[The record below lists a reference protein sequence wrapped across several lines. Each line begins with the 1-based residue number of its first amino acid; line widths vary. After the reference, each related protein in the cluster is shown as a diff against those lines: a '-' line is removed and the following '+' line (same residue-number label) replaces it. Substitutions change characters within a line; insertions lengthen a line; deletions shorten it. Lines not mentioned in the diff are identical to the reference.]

1 MLLETRFDTKDNI
14 EIINGKKFSLGANLI
29 TFISLDMENILNDK
43 IISNLTENNYKKVI
57 SNMESASHG
66 AILQDII
73 NTNDI
78 LSKTNIDEIKSDL
91 ILILNTYNKFKEL
104 IDFCYLNNN
113 FNNMTPLQKY
123 LHYLDRSI
131 TEEVILPKQTI
142 SLKAKGTSNKHLKN
156 NNITENSPYLCFSY
170 QCLNI
175 NDYMLVTFLE
185 LIKNNYFIL
194 KCKNCNK
201 YFITYNRIETY
212 YCDRQAPQDTTK
224 TCKQYGA
231 EKAWTDRTK
240 DENDWYNLYRKVYQS
255 FQMKSKRN
263 PNNPQLKENFDNFRT
278 DANKW
283 KKAVKDGTK
292 TEEEFMYWL
301 KEFRK

>member
-14 EIINGKKFSLGANLI
+14 EIINGKKFHLGTNLI
-29 TFISLDMENILNDK
+29 NFISLDMENILNDK
-43 IISNLTENNYKKVI
+43 IISNLTENNCKKVI
-57 SNMESASHG
+57 SNISSASGG
-66 AILQDII
+66 AILKEIIDIKNI
-73 NTNDI
+73 
-78 LSKTNIDEIKSDL
+78 SSQTNIQQIKNDLTL
-91 ILILNTYNKFKEL
+91 ILKTYNKFKEL

-113 FNNMTPLQKY
+113 FNDMTPLQKY
-123 LHYLDRSI
+123 LYYLDRSI
-131 TEEVILPKQTI
+131 TEEVILPKQII
-142 SLKAKGTSNKHLKN
+142 SLKAKGTSTKHL
-156 NNITENSPYLCFSY
+156 ITENSPYLCFSY

-175 NDYMLVTFLE
+175 NDFMLVTFLE

-255 FQMKSKRN
+255 FQMKAKRN
-263 PNNPQLKENFDNFRT
+263 PNNTQLKQNFDKQKN
-278 DANKW
+278 N
-283 KKAVKDGTK
+283 
-292 TEEEFMYWL
+292 L
-301 KEFRK
+301 

>member
-14 EIINGKKFSLGANLI
+14 EIINGKKFSLGANL
-29 TFISLDMENILNDK
+29 TNFISLDMENILNDK
-43 IISNLTENNYKKVI
+43 IISNLSKNNYKELLNKI
-57 SNMESASHG
+57 STASDG
-66 AILQDII
+66 VILQDII
-73 NTNDI
+73 DI
-78 LSKTNIDEIKSDL
+78 KNISSQTNINELKRDL
-91 ILILNTYNKFKEL
+91 TLILNTYNKFKEL
-104 IDFCYLNNN
+104 IDFCYLNDN
-113 FNNMTPLQKY
+113 FTTVTPLQKY

-131 TEEVILPKQTI
+131 TEEVILPKQII
-142 SLKAKGTSNKHLKN
+142 SLKAKGTSNKHL
-156 NNITENSPYLCFSY
+156 TENSPYLCFSY

-175 NDYMLVTFLE
+175 NDYMLVTFIE

-212 YCDRQAPQDTTK
+212 YCDRQAPQDNTK

-255 FQMKSKRN
+255 FQMKAKRN
-263 PNNPQLKENFDNFRT
+263 PNNPQLKQNFDNFRT

-283 KKAVKDGTK
+283 KKAVKEETK
-292 TEEEFMYWL
+292 TEEEFMKWL
-301 KEFRK
+301 QDFRK

>member
-14 EIINGKKFSLGANLI
+14 EIINGKKFSLGANL
-29 TFISLDMENILNDK
+29 TNFISLDMENILNDK
-43 IISNLTENNYKKVI
+43 IISNLSKNNYKELLNKI
-57 SNMESASHG
+57 STASDG
-66 AILQDII
+66 VILQDII
-73 NTNDI
+73 DI
-78 LSKTNIDEIKSDL
+78 KNISSQTNINELKRDL
-91 ILILNTYNKFKEL
+91 TLILNTYNKFKEL
-104 IDFCYLNNN
+104 IDFCYLNDN
-113 FNNMTPLQKY
+113 FTTVTPLQKY

-131 TEEVILPKQTI
+131 TEEVILPKQIIT
-142 SLKAKGTSNKHLKN
+142 LKAKGTSNKHL
-156 NNITENSPYLCFSY
+156 TENSPYLCFSY

-175 NDYMLVTFLE
+175 NDYMLVTFIE

-212 YCDRQAPQDTTK
+212 YCDRQAPQDNTK

-255 FQMKSKRN
+255 FQMKAKRN
-263 PNNPQLKENFDNFRT
+263 PNNPQLKQNFDNFRT

-283 KKAVKDGTK
+283 KKAVKEETK
-292 TEEEFMYWL
+292 TEEEFMKWL
-301 KEFRK
+301 QDFRK

>member
-14 EIINGKKFSLGANLI
+14 EIINGKKFPLGTNLI
-29 TFISLDMENILNDK
+29 NFICLDMENILNDK
-43 IISNLTENNYKKVI
+43 IISNLSQNNYKDII
-57 SNMESASHG
+57 SNMDSASHG
-66 AILQDII
+66 VEIIDIKSI
-73 NTNDI
+73 SSQN
-78 LSKTNIDEIKSDL
+78 NIQEIKENLKL
-91 ILILNTYNKFKEL
+91 ILDTYNKFKEL

-113 FNNMTPLQKY
+113 FNDITPLQKY

-142 SLKAKGTSNKHLKN
+142 SLKAKGTSNKPLK

-175 NDYMLVTFLE
+175 NEYMLVTFLE

-231 EKAWTDRTK
+231 EKAWTNRTK

-255 FQMKSKRN
+255 FQMKAKRN
-263 PNNPQLKENFDNFRT
+263 PNNPQLKENFDNFRAE
-278 DANKW
+278 ANKW
-283 KKAVKDGTK
+283 KKTVKEETK
-292 TEEEFMYWL
+292 TEEEFMNWL
-301 KEFRK
+301 QEFRK

>member
-14 EIINGKKFSLGANLI
+14 EIINGKKFSLGANL
-29 TFISLDMENILNDK
+29 TNFISLDMENILNDK
-43 IISNLTENNYKKVI
+43 IISNLSKNNYKELLNKI
-57 SNMESASHG
+57 STASDG
-66 AILQDII
+66 VILQDII
-73 NTNDI
+73 DI
-78 LSKTNIDEIKSDL
+78 KNISSQTNINELKRDL
-91 ILILNTYNKFKEL
+91 TLILNTYNKFKEL
-104 IDFCYLNNN
+104 IDFCYLNDN
-113 FNNMTPLQKY
+113 FTTVTPLQKY

-131 TEEVILPKQTI
+131 TEEVILPKQII
-142 SLKAKGTSNKHLKN
+142 SLKAKGTSNKHL
-156 NNITENSPYLCFSY
+156 TENSPYLCFSY

-175 NDYMLVTFLE
+175 NDYMLVTFIE

-212 YCDRQAPQDTTK
+212 YCDRQAPQDNTK

-255 FQMKSKRN
+255 FQMKTKRN
-263 PNNPQLKENFDNFRT
+263 PNNPQLKQNFDNFRT

-283 KKAVKDGTK
+283 KKAVKEETK
-292 TEEEFMYWL
+292 TEEEFMKWL
-301 KEFRK
+301 QDFRK

>member
-14 EIINGKKFSLGANLI
+14 EIIDEKKFSLGANLI
-29 TFISLDMENILNDK
+29 NFISLDMENILNDK
-43 IISNLTENNYKKVI
+43 IISNLSQNNYKKVI
-57 SNMESASHG
+57 SNMDSASHG
-66 AILQDII
+66 VEIIDIKSI
-73 NTNDI
+73 SSQN
-78 LSKTNIDEIKSDL
+78 NIQEIKENLKL
-91 ILILNTYNKFKEL
+91 ILDTYNKFKEL

-113 FNNMTPLQKY
+113 FNDITPLQKY
-123 LHYLDRSI
+123 LHYLDKSI
-131 TEEVILPKQTI
+131 TEEIILPKQTI

-156 NNITENSPYLCFSY
+156 NITESSPYLCFSY

-255 FQMKSKRN
+255 FQMKAKRN
-263 PNNPQLKENFDNFRT
+263 PNNPQLKQNFDNFRT

-283 KKAVKDGTK
+283 KKAVKEETK
-292 TEEEFMYWL
+292 TEEEFMKWL
-301 KEFRK
+301 QDFRK

>member
-14 EIINGKKFSLGANLI
+14 EIINGKKFPLGANLI
-29 TFISLDMENILNDK
+29 NFICLDMENILNDK
-43 IISNLTENNYKKVI
+43 IISNLSENNYKKVI
-57 SNMESASHG
+57 SNMATASHG
-66 AILQDII
+66 VEIIDI
-73 NTNDI
+73 
-78 LSKTNIDEIKSDL
+78 KNISSQNNIQEIKENL
-91 ILILNTYNKFKEL
+91 TLILNTYNKFKEL

-113 FNNMTPLQKY
+113 FNDITPLQKY

-142 SLKAKGTSNKHLKN
+142 SLKVKRTSNKNLK

-175 NDYMLVTFLE
+175 NEYMLVTFLE

-255 FQMKSKRN
+255 FQMKAKRN
-263 PNNPQLKENFDNFRT
+263 PNNPQLKENFDNFRAE
-278 DANKW
+278 ANKW
-283 KKAVKDGTK
+283 KKEIKKGTK

>member
-1 MLLETRFDTKDNI
+1 MLLETRFDTNDNI
-14 EIINGKKFSLGANLI
+14 EIINGKRFSLGANLI
-29 TFISLDMENILNDK
+29 NFISLGMENILNDK
-43 IISNLTENNYKKVI
+43 IISNLSENNYKKVI
-57 SNMESASHG
+57 SNIATASHG
-66 AILQDII
+66 IEII
-73 NTNDI
+73 DVNDI
-78 LSKTNIDEIKSDL
+78 SSQNNIKEIKENLKL
-91 ILILNTYNKFKEL
+91 ILDTYNNFSEL
-104 IDFCYLNNN
+104 IAFCYLNGN
-113 FNNMTPLQKY
+113 FKTMTPLQRFLY
-123 LHYLDRSI
+123 YLDRSKE
-131 TEEVILPKQTI
+131 EEVILPKQII
-142 SLKAKGTSNKHLKN
+142 SLKAKRTSNKHLK

-175 NDYMLVTFLE
+175 NDYMIITFLE

-255 FQMKSKRN
+255 FQMKAKRN
-263 PNNPQLKENFDNFRT
+263 PNNTHLKQNFDNFRAE
-278 DANKW
+278 ANEW
-283 KKAVKDGTK
+283 KKAVKEGAK
-292 TEEEFMYWL
+292 TESDFMNWL
-301 KEFRK
+301 QDFRK

>member
-1 MLLETRFDTKDNI
+1 MLLETRFNTKDNI

-29 TFISLDMENILNDK
+29 NFISLDMKNILNDK
-43 IISNLTENNYKKVI
+43 IISNLTENNCKKVI
-57 SNMESASHG
+57 SNIATASHG
-66 AILQDII
+66 IEII
-73 NTNDI
+73 DVNDI
-78 LSKTNIDEIKSDL
+78 SSQNNIQEIKENLKL
-91 ILILNTYNKFKEL
+91 ILDTYNKFKEL
-104 IDFCYLNNN
+104 IDFCYLNDN
-113 FNNMTPLQKY
+113 FKNMIPLQKY

-131 TEEVILPKQTI
+131 TEEVILPKQII
-142 SLKAKGTSNKHLKN
+142 SLKAKGTSNKHLK

-175 NDYMLVTFLE
+175 NDYMLVTFIE
-185 LIKNNYFIL
+185 LIKNNYSIL

-212 YCDRQAPQDTTK
+212 YCDRQAPQDNTK

-255 FQMKSKRN
+255 FQMKAKRN
-263 PNNPQLKENFDNFRT
+263 PNNPQLKQNFDNFRT

-283 KKAVKDGTK
+283 KKAVKEETK
-292 TEEEFMYWL
+292 TEEEFMKWL
-301 KEFRK
+301 QDFRK

>member
-14 EIINGKKFSLGANLI
+14 EIINGKKFCLGANLI
-29 TFISLDMENILNDK
+29 NFISLDMENILNDK
-43 IISNLTENNYKKVI
+43 VISNLSENNYKKVI
-57 SNMESASHG
+57 SNMATASHG
-66 AILQDII
+66 VEIIDIKSI
-73 NTNDI
+73 SSQN
-78 LSKTNIDEIKSDL
+78 NIQEIKENLKL
-91 ILILNTYNKFKEL
+91 ILDTYNKFKEL

-113 FNNMTPLQKY
+113 FNDITPLQKY

-142 SLKAKGTSNKHLKN
+142 SLKAKRTSNKHLK

-175 NDYMLVTFLE
+175 NEYMLVTFLE

-255 FQMKSKRN
+255 FQMKAKRN
-263 PNNPQLKENFDNFRT
+263 PNNTQLKQNFDNFRT

-283 KKAVKDGTK
+283 KKAIKDKTK
-292 TEEEFMYWL
+292 TEEQFMNWL
-301 KEFRK
+301 QDFRK

>member
-14 EIINGKKFSLGANLI
+14 EIINGKKFPLGANLI
-29 TFISLDMENILNDK
+29 NFICLDMENILNDK
-43 IISNLTENNYKKVI
+43 IISNLSENNYKKVI
-57 SNMESASHG
+57 SNMATASHG
-66 AILQDII
+66 VEIIDI
-73 NTNDI
+73 
-78 LSKTNIDEIKSDL
+78 KNISSQNNIQEIKENL
-91 ILILNTYNKFKEL
+91 TLILNTYNKFKEL

-113 FNNMTPLQKY
+113 FNDITPLQKY

-142 SLKAKGTSNKHLKN
+142 SLKVKRTSNKNLK

-175 NDYMLVTFLE
+175 NEYMLVTFLE

-240 DENDWYNLYRKVYQS
+240 DENDWYHLYRKVYQS
-255 FQMKSKRN
+255 FQMKAKRN
-263 PNNPQLKENFDNFRT
+263 PNNPQLKENFDNFRAE
-278 DANKW
+278 ANKW
-283 KKAVKDGTK
+283 KKEIKKGTK

>member
-1 MLLETRFDTKDNI
+1 MLLETSFDTKDNI
-14 EIINGKKFSLGANLI
+14 EIINGKKSPLGANL
-29 TFISLDMENILNDK
+29 TNFISLDMENILNDK
-43 IISNLTENNYKKVI
+43 IISNLSKNNYKELLDKLSTA
-57 SNMESASHG
+57 SNG
-66 AILQDII
+66 VILQDII
-73 NTNDI
+73 DI
-78 LSKTNIDEIKSDL
+78 KSISSQTNIDEIKRNL
-91 ILILNTYNKFKEL
+91 TLILNTYNKFKEL
-104 IDFCYLNNN
+104 IDFCYLNDN
-113 FNNMTPLQKY
+113 FKNMKPLQKY

-131 TEEVILPKQTI
+131 TEEVILPKQII
-142 SLKAKGTSNKHLKN
+142 SLKAKGTSNKHL
-156 NNITENSPYLCFSY
+156 ITENSPYLCFSY

-255 FQMKSKRN
+255 FQMKAKRN
-263 PNNPQLKENFDNFRT
+263 PNNPQLKQNFDNFRT

-283 KKAVKDGTK
+283 KKAVKEETK
-292 TEEEFMYWL
+292 TEEEFMKWL
-301 KEFRK
+301 QDFRK

>member
-1 MLLETRFDTKDNI
+1 MLLETRFDTNDNI
-14 EIINGKKFSLGANLI
+14 EIINGKRFSLGANLI
-29 TFISLDMENILNDK
+29 NFISLGMEKILNDK
-43 IISNLTENNYKKVI
+43 IISNLSENNYKKVI
-57 SNMESASHG
+57 SNIATASHG
-66 AILQDII
+66 IEII
-73 NTNDI
+73 DVN
-78 LSKTNIDEIKSDL
+78 NISSQNNIQEIKENLKL
-91 ILILNTYNKFKEL
+91 ILDTYNNFREL
-104 IDFCYLNNN
+104 IEFCYLNDN
-113 FNNMTPLQKY
+113 FKNITPLQRFLY
-123 LHYLDRSI
+123 YLDKSKE
-131 TEEVILPKQTI
+131 EEVILPKQII
-142 SLKAKGTSNKHLKN
+142 SLKEKRTSNKHFK

-175 NDYMLVTFLE
+175 NDYMIISFLE

-212 YCDRQAPQDTTK
+212 YCDRISPQDNAK

-255 FQMKSKRN
+255 FQMKAKRN
-263 PNNPQLKENFDNFRT
+263 QNNPQLKKNFDNFRA

-283 KKAVKDGTK
+283 KKAIKDGTK
-292 TEEEFMYWL
+292 TEEEFMNWL
-301 KEFRK
+301 QEFRK